1 MCDRWNHKTNG
12 TNIFYL
18 KSNYKKK
25 YCGDKKKLPS
35 GYSRKGTRFECLKSG
50 MFISELKNCNIK
62 TITKHDLNSLS
73 KKELY
78 VICNQLDVKIKKSR
92 SKNTKEY
99 LIKKIKAKDYKK
111 SKKNRSSRTRKS
123 RIRKSDIKRSRK
135 SSVKRSRKTRGI

>member
-18 KSNYKKK
+18 KSNYQKK

-62 TITKHDLNSLS
+62 TVTKHDLNSLS

-111 SKKNRSSRTRKS
+111 SKKNRSSHTRKS
-123 RIRKSDIKRSRK
+123 KIRKSDIKRSRK

>member
-1 MCDRWNHKTNG
+1 
-12 TNIFYL
+12 
-18 KSNYKKK
+18 
-25 YCGDKKKLPS
+25 
-35 GYSRKGTRFECLKSG
+35 

-62 TITKHDLNSLS
+62 TVTKHDLNSLS

-111 SKKNRSSRTRKS
+111 SEKIDHHVFERVEFANLALKDHVSLYF
-123 RIRKSDIKRSRK
+123 
-135 SSVKRSRKTRGI
+135 KRSRKTRGI